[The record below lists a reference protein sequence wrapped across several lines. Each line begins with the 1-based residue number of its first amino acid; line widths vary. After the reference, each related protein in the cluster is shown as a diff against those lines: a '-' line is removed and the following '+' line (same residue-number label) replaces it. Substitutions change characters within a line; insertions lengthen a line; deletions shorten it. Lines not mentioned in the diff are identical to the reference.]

1 MYLGLK
7 YFHLVLVTISVT
19 LFQYRFLLKIF
30 NKFLSKSLKIIPHFN
45 DTFLLLTGISLAA
58 IAGFNPLI
66 HTWLLA
72 KIIALLLYIIFGMV
86 ALKSSGV
93 KSVLSYILATLTVV
107 FMVLTALNKVP
118 FIVGI

>member
-7 YFHLVLVTISVT
+7 YFHIVLVTISVT
-19 LFQYRFLLKIF
+19 LFQYRFLLKGL
-30 NKFLSKSLKIIPHFN
+30 NKSLSKPLKIIPHSN
-45 DTFLLLTGISLAA
+45 DTLLLLTGISLAA
-58 IAGFNPLI
+58 MAGFNPLV

-72 KIIALLLYIIFGMV
+72 KIIALLFYIGFGMV
-86 ALKSSGV
+86 ALKSSGI
-93 KSVLSYILATLTVV
+93 KSVLSYILATLAVV